1 MMYLLL
7 LVLQDSVEG
16 TWHGAVEVSGMRLRI
31 DIHLARDK
39 DGKLSGTLDSPDQAA
54 KGLALDELSFENE
67 TLAFT
72 LKVAGASF
80 EGKLKD
86 GKIEGALKQAGRNM
100 PLVFGR
106 TPVAEPKRPQMPKKP
121 YPYKEEEV
129 AYAHLAGTLTL
140 PATGGPHTAVILI
153 TGSGQQDR
161 DETLLGHKP
170 FLVIADH
177 LTRQG
182 IAVLRVDDRGVGGSK
197 GEVADATSEDFAD
210 DVLKGVEFL
219 AARKD
224 IGKIGLIGHSEGGLI
239 APMVAVKSDK
249 VAFLVLLAGP
259 GTTGEEI
266 LLAQTELIQRA
277 MGVKEE
283 MIQKNLD
290 ESKKLYESVKL
301 GQDVPESAKAL
312 TSPWFKFF
320 LSYDPRE
327 TLKKVACP
335 VLALNGEKDLQV
347 PCKENL
353 KGIEDALK
361 AGGNDR
367 IKIVALPDLNH
378 LFQTCKTGAPAEYA
392 QIEET
397 FAPAALDLISGWVK
411 ER

>member
-1 MMYLLL
+1 MWLLL
-7 LVLQDSVEG
+7 FLIQDSIEG
-16 TWHGAVEVSGMRLRI
+16 TWHGAVTPGGVRLRI
-31 DIHLARDK
+31 DIHLSRDK
-39 DGKLSGTLDSPDQAA
+39 DGALSGTLDSLDQAA
-54 KGLALDELSFENE
+54 KGLKLDGVSFENE
-67 TLAFT
+67 TLKFT
-72 LKVAGASF
+72 LTVAKATF

-86 GKIEGALKQAGRNM
+86 GKIDGVLKQAGMDM

-106 TPVAEPKRPQMPKKP
+106 APLEEPKRPQTPKKP

-129 AYAHLAGTLTL
+129 KYAHLAGTLTL
-140 PATGGPHTAVILI
+140 PNSEGPHTAVILI

-197 GEVADATSEDFAD
+197 GDVEKATSEDFAD

-224 IGKIGLIGHSEGGLI
+224 IGKIGLVGHSEGGLI

-249 VAFLVLLAGP
+249 VAFIALLAGP
-259 GTTGEEI
+259 GTTGREI
-266 LLAQTELIQRA
+266 LLAQSELIQRA
-277 MGVKEE
+277 MGVPEE
-283 MIQKNLD
+283 TIQKNLE
-290 ESKKLYESVKL
+290 ESKKRIEAE
-301 GQDVPESAKAL
+301 QN
-312 TSPWFKFF
+312 PWMKFF
-320 LSYDPRE
+320 ISYDPRE
-327 TLKKVACP
+327 TLKKVKCP
-335 VLALNGEKDLQV
+335 VLAMNGEKDLQV

-353 KGIEDALK
+353 KGIEEALK
-361 AGGNDR
+361 GNPHV
-367 IKIVALPDLNH
+367 KIVALPDLNH
-378 LFQTCKTGAPAEYA
+378 LFQTCKTGAPSEYA

-397 FAPAALDLISGWVK
+397 FAPAALDTLSTWIR